1 MAAGPAGPG
10 DPTMPAPPA
19 GGPGGPGY
27 APAPDQRFERG
38 PEPGYGYPPAQQGY
52 GHDRTAEAAEFA
64 RRHIRT
70 PETKEF
76 FKTSEFAVWAFTF
89 LCLVIAGLI
98 SENLFS
104 HSVWLY
110 ATILSSAYM
119 ISRGLAKTAARRGDP
134 ERHFGHDH
142 QH

>member
-1 MAAGPAGPG
+1 MAGPPTGPG
-10 DPTMPAPPA
+10 PYDPQEPTAPMQTPGAYAPPEQRFDR
-19 GGPGGPGY
+19 PPGY
-27 APAPDQRFERG
+27 DPYQH
-38 PEPGYGYPPAQQGY
+38 QG
-52 GHDRTAEAAEFA
+52 GHDRAAEAAEFA

-76 FKTSEFAVWAFTF
+76 FKTSEFGIWTLTF
-89 LCLVIAGLI
+89 LCIVLAGLI

-104 HSVWLY
+104 HTVWLY
-110 ATILSSAYM
+110 VTILSSAYM

-134 ERHFGHDH
+134 EHHWGHDH